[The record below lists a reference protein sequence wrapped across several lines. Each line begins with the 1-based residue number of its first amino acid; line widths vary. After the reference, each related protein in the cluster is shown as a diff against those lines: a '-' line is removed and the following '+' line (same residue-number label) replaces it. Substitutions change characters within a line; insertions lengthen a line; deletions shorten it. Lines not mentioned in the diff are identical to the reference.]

1 MSTTPLRILCF
12 GASLVQGHTAYG
24 TKYTPYSIWLSQILK
39 DRYPQ
44 RSIEV
49 VTDGK
54 SGEMVTGE
62 GYRGRMSTQCE
73 YLLIRTFELS
83 FFLSGQGGWDG

>member
-1 MSTTPLRILCF
+1 
-12 GASLVQGHTAYG
+12 
-24 TKYTPYSIWLSQILK
+24 
-39 DRYPQ
+39 
-44 RSIEV
+44 